1 MWFCYPDDGG
11 LLDGTRDT
19 FGGIVPPSRL
29 ILCYKYGR
37 RNPNIVKQYFTKLIP
52 ATACPD
58 TKTLQSASI
67 FSPAWESIFFCSS
80 LSERADRGCWVSCN
94 QHGNKSSSLM
104 NNRRWKTYLILT
116 SGDIADSLD
125 SPGRLS
131 VYQFS
136 LPKADSDSMSSSD
149 SLVQSKS
156 KDKCF
161 LLCQEQKEWKCV
173 SIQESISSAQSSF
186 KFSSFWLKSSSFL

>member
-104 NNRRWKTYLILT
+104 NNWRGKTYLILT

-136 LPKADSDSMSSSD
+136 LPKADSDSMSNSD

-156 KDKCF
+156 KRI
-161 LLCQEQKEWKCV
+161 V
-173 SIQESISSAQSSF
+173 
-186 KFSSFWLKSSSFL
+186 FWLSV